1 MSSAR
6 QYISAHKMLPSPVR
20 PTPDD
25 QSIRTHLESKLTFFE
40 KLIHEGGPK
49 PHQYVELAYWTEEL
63 SSLLNAR
70 PELFDEVSN
79 IWRQWSYDHLDGSV
93 QHMVVAKPHGY
104 HGDFEI
110 IDRMYCET
118 VSGEAHLARWD
129 RYFYDL
135 SAPRAVRNRKK
146 YFHQL
151 LSSAVTAL
159 APDSLSVLNVA
170 SGPGRDVR
178 EWFESRPEAQVKFD
192 CVELD
197 PKAIAHA
204 TQLCLPWQEFVR
216 FHQVNALRFRTDER
230 FHIIWSAGLFD
241 YLSDNLFVRLLKSF
255 LKHSLPGGEI
265 VIGNFGEYNPSR
277 LYMEL
282 GGWKLFH
289 RSAEQLLALAQRAGV
304 AVERARIGV
313 EPEGVNLFLHIK
325 CPRE

>member
-1 MSSAR
+1 MTS
-6 QYISAHKMLPSPVR
+6 ILN
-20 PTPDD
+20 DD
-25 QSIRTHLESKLTFFE
+25 PALFE
-40 KLIHEGGPK
+40 
-49 PHQYVELAYWTEEL
+49 Q
-63 SSLLNAR
+63 
-70 PELFDEVSN
+70 VST
-79 IWRQWSYDHLDGSV
+79 IWKNWSYEHLDGSV

-118 VSGEAHLARWD
+118 VSGEVHLARWD
-129 RYFYDL
+129 KYFYDL

-159 APDSLSVLNVA
+159 APGSVSVLNVA

-216 FHQVNALRFRTDER
+216 FHQANALRFKTDER

-241 YLSDNLFVRLLKSF
+241 YLSDNLFVRLLRSF
-255 LKHSLPGGEI
+255 LKHCLPGGEI

-289 RSAEQLLALAQRAGV
+289 RSAEQLLSLAQQAGV
-304 AVERARIGV
+304 PVERARIGI

-325 CPRE
+325 CPSE